1 MITFV
6 AADGTEHRFAVQ
18 TSLTPQARSEERT
31 LQLLEALNAVMERH
45 PQSRRRNL
53 RFYAPTVIPAWPQVR
68 LVEDDKNQGTYG
80 EVYEAN
86 CARYGR
92 DPDIP
97 MELFKAALN
106 PAVLGQV
113 SGPEAVL
120 ELRLKAFMDIA
131 SQHVTENIFSQY
143 MYKTLPN
150 GAHLW
155 TFKRQLCQQLALSS
169 FVSALL
175 RIGGRTP
182 RKISFAKNTGKV
194 FMLDFYPNFDSNG
207 LVEYAEPVPF
217 RLTRNLHAFF
227 TPFGVKGDFVA
238 TMAAAAQ
245 ACATLVETCA
255 CTWTCTSRLV
265 DHLAAGDSSSK
276 RNNKTSTQTTPPRK
290 RVPLLPRS
298 SPNLTPLPSTKWP
311 KRTSK
316 KP

>member
-1 MITFV
+1 M
-6 AADGTEHRFAVQ
+6 
-18 TSLTPQARSEERT
+18 
-31 LQLLEALNAVMERH
+31 
-45 PQSRRRNL
+45 QSWNDTHNRGDETCDSTRRRSF
-53 RFYAPTVIPAWPQVR
+53 RHGREVR

-113 SGPEAVL
+113 TGSEAVL
-120 ELRLKAFMDIA
+120 DLRLKAFMDIA

-194 FMLDFYPNFDSNG
+194 FMLDFYPSFDSNG
-207 LVEYAEPVPF
+207 LIEDAEPVPF
-217 RLTRNLHAFF
+217 RLTRNLHAFSRHSAS
-227 TPFGVKGDFVA
+227 KA
-238 TMAAAAQ
+238 TSWPLWQPLRKHALAPGRNVRMHLDVYFRDSLTIWPRATATAGSTTKRRHNDAKPLKTSAAAA
-245 ACATLVETCA
+245 AF
-255 CTWTCTSRLV
+255 
-265 DHLAAGDSSSK
+265 
-276 RNNKTSTQTTPPRK
+276 
-290 RVPLLPRS
+290 
-298 SPNLTPLPSTKWP
+298 SPNPMRPPSTKWP
-311 KRTSK
+311 KQTLK

>member
-1 MITFV
+1 
-6 AADGTEHRFAVQ
+6 
-18 TSLTPQARSEERT
+18 
-31 LQLLEALNAVMERH
+31 MERH

-53 RFYAPTVIPAWPQVR
+53 RFYTPTFIPAWPQVR

-80 EVYEAN
+80 EVYEGN

-113 SGPEAVL
+113 TGSEAVL
-120 ELRLKAFMDIA
+120 DLRLKAFMDIA

-194 FMLDFYPNFDSNG
+194 FMLDFYPSFDSNG
-207 LVEYAEPVPF
+207 LIDYAEPVPF

-238 TMAAAAQ
+238 TMAKPLRKHAPPLA
-245 ACATLVETCA
+245 ETFA
-255 CTWTCTSRLV
+255 CTLDVYFR
-265 DHLAAGDSSSK
+265 DSLTIWPWRQQQQAQQQKCRRERRRRENKRCCCFFLRTRCVHRQRNGQSK
-276 RNNKTSTQTTPPRK
+276 R
-290 RVPLLPRS
+290 
-298 SPNLTPLPSTKWP
+298 
-311 KRTSK
+311 
-316 KP
+316 